1 MIEIWKGQWLF
12 SKDWN
17 NIWVEIKMVYENLLY
32 RFTEMSIEILKT
44 NLVGIYL
51 HGSAALGCFNSDKS
65 DLDLIVVVKSDISDE
80 IKLEFLNKIVE
91 YNREAPAKGIELS
104 IVKRK
109 FCKPFVYPTPFELHF
124 SNIHLNWFKDS
135 PKDYVEK
142 MNGID
147 YDLAAHFT
155 MIKKCGIVL
164 YGEGIDEVFAEV
176 EKEFYIDSICRDIE
190 EAKEDILD
198 NPVYIILNLCRV
210 LAYLKEDLILSKKSG
225 GEWGMKVSPQ
235 KYRSIIQEAL
245 QSYESSDDMVV
256 DLDIA
261 VEFAEYMLGEI
272 ENMGGTYHN

>member
-1 MIEIWKGQWLF
+1 
-12 SKDWN
+12 
-17 NIWVEIKMVYENLLY
+17 MVYEDLLY
-32 RFTEMSIEILKT
+32 RFTEMCKEVLKT

-51 HGSAALGCFNSDKS
+51 HGSAVLGCFNPHKS
-65 DLDLIVVVKSDISDE
+65 DLDLIVVVESDISDE
-80 IKLEFLNKIVE
+80 IKLEFMNKIVE
-91 YNREAPAKGIELS
+91 FNRKAPAKGIELS

-124 SNIHLNWFKDS
+124 SNMHLNWFKDS

-176 EKEFYIDSICRDIE
+176 GKEFYIDSICRDIE
-190 EAKEDILD
+190 EAKEDILN

-225 GEWGMKVSPQ
+225 GEWGRKVLPQ
-235 KYRSIIQEAL
+235 KYCSIIQEAL
-245 QSYESSDDMVV
+245 QSYESSDGMIIDS
-256 DLDIA
+256 DRA

-272 ENMGGTYHN
+272 ENMGGTYHD

>member
-1 MIEIWKGQWLF
+1 
-12 SKDWN
+12 
-17 NIWVEIKMVYENLLY
+17 MVYEDLLY
-32 RFTEMSIEILKT
+32 RFTEVCKKILKT

-51 HGSAALGCFNSDKS
+51 HGSAALGCFNPDKS
-65 DLDLIVVVKSDISDE
+65 DLDLIVVVESDISDE
-80 IKLEFLNKIVE
+80 IKLEFMNMIVE

-124 SNIHLNWFKDS
+124 SNMHLNWFKDS

-142 MNGID
+142 MKGID

-164 YGEGIDEVFAEV
+164 YGEGIDEVFAEI
-176 EKEFYIDSICRDIE
+176 EREFYIDSICRDIE

-245 QSYESSDDMVV
+245 QSYESSNDMII
-256 DLDIA
+256 DSDRA

-272 ENMGGTYHN
+272 EKMGGTS